1 MRAFQTVF
9 CIHLHKE
16 KNLWAEEW
24 KVNISKRELQHE
36 KGWDCKIMPGFSKQT
51 HVSWER
57 PREGAQQRHASSLG
71 VLREDGICKLLTSCL
86 TLTSVM
92 VPDVFLRVCLGHSP
106 QLQSLFYEQ
115 LKKKISC
122 IYFNKN
128 NICREFKKLNNAK
141 NLTTQYSSLQ
151 CLARL
156 HCLCWLPARLTGDT
170 ILKLFCF
177 FF

>member
-1 MRAFQTVF
+1 MRAFWPVF

-36 KGWDCKIMPGFSKQT
+36 KGWDRKIMPGFSKQT

-57 PREGAQQRHASSLG
+57 PREGAQPRHASSLG
-71 VLREDGICKLLTSCL
+71 ILGEDGICKLLTSCL

-92 VPDVFLRVCLGHSP
+92 TPDVLLRVCLWHSP
-106 QLQSLFYEQ
+106 QLQSSFFKQ
-115 LKKKISC
+115 LEKISC
-122 IYFNKN
+122 IYFNKSN
-128 NICREFKKLNNAK
+128 TCREFKKSNNAK
-141 NLTTQYSSLQ
+141 KLTAQYSSLQ
-151 CLARL
+151 HLALL
-156 HCLCWLPARLTGDT
+156 HSPCWLPARLTGGT

>member
-115 LKKKISC
+115 LKKKKVVYILIKT
-122 IYFNKN
+122 IYA
-128 NICREFKKLNNAK
+128 E
-141 NLTTQYSSLQ
+141 SLDHSYFYETMI
-151 CLARL
+151 RL
-156 HCLCWLPARLTGDT
+156 HMLL
-170 ILKLFCF
+170 
-177 FF
+177 